1 MVWFLRNFPYSTEH
15 CLSMSVVS
23 RLLDTPLALLPL
35 SSRARC
41 RISGAFAFLL
51 ISFFPIAGRAQ
62 YFLQPDFQWVW
73 AGAGDH
79 QEGHH
84 CYRPR
89 SVLRQPQATGWTA
102 GHRGAGPEQ
111 PCSQVRGHILAPLS
125 QNSHKSYLKNRDIF
139 RETPK
144 QCAWIGMLTYC
155 LSESHEDGCTLF

>member
-1 MVWFLRNFPYSTEH
+1 MSFIKQSIVFP
-15 CLSMSVVS
+15 CLLSAIS
-23 RLLDTPLALLPL
+23 LALLPL

-41 RISGAFAFLL
+41 LISGAFAFLF
-51 ISFFPIAGRAQ
+51 ISFFLIAGRAQ

-89 SVLRQPQATGWTA
+89 AVLRQPQATGWTA

-111 PCSQVRGHILAPLS
+111 PCSQVRGHTFALGNVTSTSEIYSGS
-125 QNSHKSYLKNRDIF
+125 QRNSVIS
-139 RETPK
+139 
-144 QCAWIGMLTYC
+144 CAWIGILTS
-155 LSESHEDGCTLF
+155 LNESHGNGCTLF